1 MGIRRK
7 SRNGARGWAG
17 RILAAGL
24 LCLASASGLA
34 ADWAHKQKITLDATA
49 AAGNLAQGATSV
61 PIAVRLHSGNFTFA
75 DAKPDGTDIRF
86 MSADGKLP
94 LKFHVEQFDAANE
107 LGVAWVM
114 VPKITANAK
123 TDSFVM
129 EWGNPG
135 APPAADAKGTYDAS
149 QIFVLHFSD
158 KEGVRDASGN
168 ANNAQAVL
176 DLLLAQVRE
185 QGSACLL
192 VTHSEKAAARADR
205 CLLMTEA
212 GLIEPA

>member
-1 MGIRRK
+1 MFPRRCPP
-7 SRNGARGWAG
+7 
-17 RILAAGL
+17 L
-24 LCLASASGLA
+24 L
-34 ADWAHKQKITLDATA
+34 I
-49 AAGNLAQGATSV
+49 
-61 PIAVRLHSGNFTFA
+61 RLHSGNFTFA

-135 APPAADAKGTYDAS
+135 APPAAWRRHNARYNWRRQWQTRR
-149 QIFVLHFSD
+149 
-158 KEGVRDASGN
+158 RDP
-168 ANNAQAVL
+168 
-176 DLLLAQVRE
+176 E
-185 QGSACLL
+185 FFW
-192 VTHSEKAAARADR
+192 
-205 CLLMTEA
+205 TEFYEA
-212 GLIEPA
+212 